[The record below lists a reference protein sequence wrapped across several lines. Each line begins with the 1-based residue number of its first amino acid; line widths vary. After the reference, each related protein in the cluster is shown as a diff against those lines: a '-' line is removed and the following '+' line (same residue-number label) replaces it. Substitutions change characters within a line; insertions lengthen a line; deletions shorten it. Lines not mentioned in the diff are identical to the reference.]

1 MEHVVLESFYN
12 ETVYHNICHGLPDT
26 HFYHPRPPENS
37 DPQATL
43 NPKIYFAWELYS
55 ILTLNN
61 NFEKVILISIIYI
74 PCCIEIRQEVAIYNW
89 IRIVGGNKYLTIYEG
104 NINGDGG

>member
-1 MEHVVLESFYN
+1 MKQQQSIIIFVM
-12 ETVYHNICHGLPDT
+12 VYQIHIFTIPD
-26 HFYHPRPPENS
+26 HPKIARKK
-37 DPQATL
+37 QYGKLL
-43 NPKIYFAWELYS
+43 NPKIYFAWELYG